1 MAIVN
6 KARYLLRQKKGD
18 EAVSFLLTTAML
30 VLIFATLVSGMIYI
44 TQYYNASYTCR
55 RVVRSIEVA
64 GQYDEAETKN
74 IVNAMANPSLENT
87 NVQVDAVYFNGHE
100 IQLRQT
106 FSVTLT
112 ASYKIT
118 ILELGKNPIV
128 VDLPIKVKVAGMSE
142 VYWKQ
147 YL

>member
-1 MAIVN
+1 MAVVN
-6 KARYLLRQKKGD
+6 RIRSLLRQKKGD

-44 TQYYNASYTCR
+44 MQYYNASYMCR
-55 RVVRSIEVA
+55 RVVRSIEIS

-74 IVNAMANPSLENT
+74 IVDQIKSLDLEDIG
-87 NVQVDAVYFNGHE
+87 VQVDAVYFSGKK

-112 ASYKIT
+112 TSYRIT
-118 ILELGKNPIV
+118 ILELGENPV
-128 VDLPIKVKVAGMSE
+128 VLDLPIKVKVAGMSE
-142 VYWKQ
+142 VYWKT
-147 YL
+147 